1 MSVPSIFTLSE
12 IAQTFQFMLIRLSD
26 CFVNDKGDIRGNP
39 FVTYKEIAENL
50 GYTLDDEWDGDRV
63 GILAAMVAEQ
73 QIALGKPLM
82 SCLVVRAPNRIDEE
96 QGKMVSPIPGHGFY
110 VYAAQVG
117 LFPKRAHY
125 DIEGIEELAFWRKQV
140 EACIREWGKK

>member
-1 MSVPSIFTLSE
+1 
-12 IAQTFQFMLIRLSD
+12 MLARIGA
-26 CFVNDKGDIRGNP
+26 CFINEKNELRGNP

-73 QIALGKPLM
+73 QLALGKPLM
-82 SCLVVRAPNRIDEE
+82 SCLVVRAPNRIEG
-96 QGKMVSPIPGHGFY
+96 QGRIVSPIPGHGFY

-117 LFPKRAHY
+117 LFPKKSHY
-125 DIEGIEELAFWRKQV
+125 DIEGTSELAFWRQQV
-140 EACIREWGKK
+140 ESCVREWGRK